1 MKEKNRKNAMR
12 IACLV
17 MAGVFVLSLLA
28 SILVMLF

>member
-1 MKEKNRKNAMR
+1 MKEKKRKNSMR